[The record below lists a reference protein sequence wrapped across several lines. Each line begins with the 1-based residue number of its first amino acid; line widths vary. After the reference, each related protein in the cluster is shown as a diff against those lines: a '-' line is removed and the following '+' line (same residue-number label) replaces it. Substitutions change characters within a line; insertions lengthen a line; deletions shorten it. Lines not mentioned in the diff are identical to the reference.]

1 MYHSILFSPTTT
13 TRRKKICIFI
23 SITIDHNFARNLR
36 NNIVS
41 SRGGKEERD
50 DVSRS
55 QKDIWMIQTLQK
67 IRAFPAVQRHVCVAI
82 LARPCKKT
90 TKIGQQSNAKCLR
103 RSRSFVCSKYVG
115 SVQPIFIQT
124 LLDGEWKRAR
134 SISRYSL

>member
-13 TRRKKICIFI
+13 TRRKKISYIFLY
-23 SITIDHNFARNLR
+23 HN
-36 NNIVS
+36 
-41 SRGGKEERD
+41 
-50 DVSRS
+50 RS
-55 QKDIWMIQTLQK
+55 QLCSKSEEQHRIIERRKRRKRRCFQIVERYLIQTLQK
-67 IRAFPAVQRHVCVAI
+67 IRAFPAVQRHVCVAM